1 MNNDFSKFYTFM
13 AIVREKS
20 FSKASKILGISQPAV
35 TLQIKKLEEAL
46 STMLIMRKKN
56 GIVLTREGEKFYKLC
71 LQFENS
77 MFRFRDEVS
86 RIKSD
91 KTPLVIATT
100 QLIAET
106 FISLLL
112 DKISEVTDSELDIRI
127 RQQNELIGFLRDRRS
142 DICIAFEQS
151 FDDNLLVKKL
161 FEYEIAL
168 VSNRK
173 VSDNIKP
180 QELEKFKFIKD
191 RTMAYLAD
199 ILQKYGVDYN
209 ALHSAYS
216 LDGSIMV
223 KRAILNNNA
232 NEYLT
237 FVPRFLVQ
245 DAINNGKIFEIKIN
259 KFRITRNVY
268 AVSLKENE
276 DMLNNFLQIKDSFKF

>member
-1 MNNDFSKFYTFM
+1 
-13 AIVREKS
+13 
-20 FSKASKILGISQPAV
+20 
-35 TLQIKKLEEAL
+35 
-46 STMLIMRKKN
+46 
-56 GIVLTREGEKFYKLC
+56 
-71 LQFENS
+71 
-77 MFRFRDEVS
+77 
-86 RIKSD
+86 
-91 KTPLVIATT
+91 
-100 QLIAET
+100 
-106 FISLLL
+106 
-112 DKISEVTDSELDIRI
+112 
-127 RQQNELIGFLRDRRS
+127 
-142 DICIAFEQS
+142 
-151 FDDNLLVKKL
+151 
-161 FEYEIAL
+161 
-168 VSNRK
+168 
-173 VSDNIKP
+173 
-180 QELEKFKFIKD
+180 
-191 RTMAYLAD
+191 MAYLAD